1 MPARA
6 PVRARAMTDTSPAL
20 RTAERAPVP
29 RRGPRVR
36 PLPRPLSLDEVR
48 ALYAGSTGELRLL
61 VDSLYSTGARIA
73 EMLAVTWDDI
83 DWDERTVRLMGK
95 GKVERIVPVAG
106 PCMEALAEARGTVL
120 PAYGVLFRFTSQ
132 NARDR
137 LAALGKRLGL
147 GRVHPHQFR
156 HAYAVDMA
164 RNGATERVIQILLGH
179 ASPDT
184 TQIYLTIADTEDR
197 RRMIADAMSAIR
209 GGVDMR
215 RLRHTLTGLALR

>member
-1 MPARA
+1 MGKTPLPANK
-6 PVRARAMTDTSPAL
+6 PAQQ
-20 RTAERAPVP
+20 APVP
-29 RRGPRVR
+29 QRGHSRRPRR
-36 PLPRPLSLDEVR
+36 LPRPLSLDEVR

-61 VDSLYSTGARIA
+61 IDFLYTTGARIA
-73 EMLAVTWDDI
+73 EALAVTWDDV

-95 GKVERIVPVAG
+95 GSERIVPWAR
-106 PCMEALAEARGTVL
+106 PCQEAHAQARGAVL
-120 PAYGVLFRFTSQ
+120 PAYGVLFRFSAQ

-156 HAYAVDMA
+156 HAYATHMMV
-164 RNGATERVIQILLGH
+164 NGANERVIQILLGH

-184 TQIYLTIADTEDR
+184 SAIYMHLNPAIGER
-197 RRMIADAMSAIR
+197 GRMIADAMSAIR

-215 RLRHTLTGLALR
+215 RLRNTLGGLVLR

>member
-1 MPARA
+1 M
-6 PVRARAMTDTSPAL
+6 
-20 RTAERAPVP
+20 
-29 RRGPRVR
+29 RR
-36 PLPRPLSLDEVR
+36 LPRPLSLDEVR
-48 ALYAGSTGELRLL
+48 ALYAGSEGEQRIFI
-61 VDSLYSTGARIA
+61 DCLYSTGARVA
-73 EMLAVTWDDI
+73 EMLAVEWDDI
-83 DWDERTVRLMGK
+83 DWDDHTVRLMGK
-95 GKVERIVPVAG
+95 GKVERVVPVAG
-106 PCMEALAEARGTVL
+106 PCMGALAEARGTVL
-120 PAYGVLFRFTSQ
+120 PAWGVLFRFSSQ

-147 GRVHPHQFR
+147 EGRVHPHQFR